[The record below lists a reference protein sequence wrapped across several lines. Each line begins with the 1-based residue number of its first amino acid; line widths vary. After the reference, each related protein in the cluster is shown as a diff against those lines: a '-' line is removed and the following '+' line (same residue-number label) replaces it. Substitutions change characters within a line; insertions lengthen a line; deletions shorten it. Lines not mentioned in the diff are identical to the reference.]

1 MVKKYTDIPTRYSIG
16 DLLDLKF
23 GLDLRGMP
31 KWQIPETV
39 VIKAAVVGAP
49 IKRTMNPYQPYT
61 PDEIKK
67 EAMECIEAGATS
79 VHVHPRTDTG
89 EVVTD
94 KDEYKKR
101 LHLIIDPIKAKYGN
115 KVIR

>member
-1 MVKKYTDIPTRYSIG
+1 
-16 DLLDLKF
+16 
-23 GLDLRGMP
+23 
-31 KWQIPETV
+31 
-39 VIKAAVVGAP
+39 
-49 IKRTMNPYQPYT
+49 
-61 PDEIKK
+61 
-67 EAMECIEAGATS
+67 MECIEAGATS